1 MPDELSAKL
10 ARVTALLMPA
20 GPRPRKP
27 RGPTRARKASGPR
40 RRLRAPRVA
49 FDRPDAADAESATSA
64 SATPPADQVREA
76 LGLLKQL
83 ARDAAEIRDL
93 LKRIE
98 TRDQTAVF
106 APPTYGN

>member
-1 MPDELSAKL
+1 
-10 ARVTALLMPA
+10 MPA
-20 GPRPRKP
+20 GPRPRRP
-27 RGPTRARKASGPR
+27 CGPTRARKASGPR

-49 FDRPDAADAESATSA
+49 FDRPDAAPEGPAANTA
-64 SATPPADQVREA
+64 APPADLVREA

-106 APPTYGN
+106 APPTHGN